1 MPRQLI
7 FLSVV
12 VLFLCVIGAS
22 LVNFRTA
29 GPTKS
34 QRELSLLAGETSD
47 PIDWII
53 VLSQLPQYKKAE
65 MKTASIPT
73 TAAEV
78 HISDSRIIGIVVDK
92 PASVLIY
99 LNQSQEIEPLQLTVG
114 EGWLKDW
121 KIQKIAPN
129 AITWV
134 NVLSQQPYIQTL
146 FASAE
151 DESKDSPP
159 KTGTQ

>member
-1 MPRQLI
+1 
-7 FLSVV
+7 
-12 VLFLCVIGAS
+12 
-22 LVNFRTA
+22 VNFQTA
-29 GPTKS
+29 GPTKI
-34 QRELSLLAGETSD
+34 QQELLLFDGETSE
-47 PIDWII
+47 PVDWIV

-65 MKTASIPT
+65 IKTAPIVT
-73 TAAEV
+73 QTAEV
-78 HISDSRIIGIVVDK
+78 HISDSQIIGIVFDE
-92 PASVLIY
+92 PASVLII
-99 LNQSQEIEPLQLTVG
+99 LNQSQDIEPLQLTVG

-134 NVLSQQPYIQTL
+134 NALTQQPYIQTL

-151 DESKDSPP
+151 NESKNSPP